1 MWLGGGYLEDLVES
15 RIGYEAFGLHNAL
28 KIILVSLY
36 FMLEALGNIFR
47 SLNKGQDCNLIAK

>member
-1 MWLGGGYLEDLVES
+1 MEDLVES